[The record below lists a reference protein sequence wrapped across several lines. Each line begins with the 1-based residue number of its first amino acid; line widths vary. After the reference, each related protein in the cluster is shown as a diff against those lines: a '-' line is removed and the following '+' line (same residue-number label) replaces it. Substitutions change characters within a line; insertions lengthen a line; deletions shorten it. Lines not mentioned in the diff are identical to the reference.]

1 MKRLEIVHIRL
12 YGPLPESLIRDIQES
27 VADEGDQVQLRI
39 YRRTGVSADLS
50 LHLHMDAQS
59 DDTKVTELGLR
70 LTDALGEYGLVKC
83 TQWSEVHSPD
93 IGQRANHEQ

>member
-12 YGPLPESLIRDIQES
+12 YGPLPASLIRDIQAS

-50 LHLHMDAQS
+50 LHLHMDAQP
-59 DDTKVTELGLR
+59 DGTEVTELGLR
-70 LTDALGEYGLVKC
+70 LTDALGEYGIVMC
-83 TQWSEVHSPD
+83 TQWNEVHSPD
-93 IGQRANHEQ
+93 LGE

>member
-1 MKRLEIVHIRL
+1 MRRLEIVHIRL

-27 VADEGDQVQLRI
+27 VASVAEEGDQVQLRI

-50 LHLHMDAQS
+50 LHLHLDAQS

-70 LTDALGEYGLVKC
+70 LTDALGEYGIVKC
-83 TQWSEVHSPD
+83 TQWNEVHSPD
-93 IGQRANHEQ
+93 LGE